1 MSKSWWGLLFGMD
14 EMGALLERWRIDE
27 AEARRRMYRAPTP
40 RERERWHAPWLLAQG
55 WTAAAV
61 ARALDRDAHTI
72 GQWATAFAEGGPRA
86 LSFEQSGGSPRAERG
101 SAGRIEGGG
110 AGVAIVSRH
119 RPIELELEGGAAI
132 YVVPLRVVA
141 EPERLSELPPST
153 RGQALHRLGYV
164 LKRPKKRLRKADPV
178 RREAF
183 VGEYAALTA
192 AARRAGVKIFFADE
206 AHFRADGDLRG
217 KWVLK
222 GEPALVDSTSPRR
235 GEKASYY
242 SAACLETGEV
252 EMMELAGN
260 SNSATSAD
268 FLRQLR
274 ARHTEP
280 LTVIWDN
287 SPAHRGD
294 ALRAY
299 LTTPGMNLCLVNLSS
314 YSPDFNADEAVWGW
328 VRQEVTANLCLGTRA
343 AVQEKVGDFFANLA
357 SRRDEVKR
365 RCRTV
370 LQARV
375 AELSGSAHADFTAL
389 QM

>member
-1 MSKSWWGLLFGMD
+1 MSKSWWGLLLGMD
-14 EMGALLERWRIDE
+14 EMGALLERWRTDE

-40 RERERWHAPWLLAQG
+40 RERERWHALWLLAQG

-72 GQWATAFAEGGPRA
+72 GQWATAFAEDGPAA

-110 AGVAIVSRH
+110 AGVAVARRH
-119 RPIELELEGGAAI
+119 RPIQLELEGGAAI
-132 YVVPLRVVA
+132 CVGPLRVVA
-141 EPERLSELPPST
+141 EPVQSLPPST

-164 LKRPKKRLRKADPV
+164 LKHPKKRLRKADPV

-192 AARRAGVKIFFADE
+192 GARRTGVKIFFADE
-206 AHFRADGDLRG
+206 AHFRADADLRG
-217 KWVLK
+217 KWVLQ

-242 SAACLETGEV
+242 SAVCLETGEV
-252 EMMELAGN
+252 AVMELAGN
-260 SNSATSAD
+260 SNSATSAA

-294 ALRAY
+294 AMRAY
-299 LTTPGMNLCLVNLSS
+299 LTTPGLNLCLVNLPS

-328 VRQEVTANLCLGTRA
+328 VRQDVTANLCLGTRA
-343 AVQEKVGDFFANLA
+343 APILPS
-357 SRRDEVKR
+357 SRWPGPA
-365 RCRTV
+365 C
-370 LQARV
+370 
-375 AELSGSAHADFTAL
+375 
-389 QM
+389 

>member
-1 MSKSWWGLLFGMD
+1 MSKSWWGLLLGMD

-40 RERERWHAPWLLAQG
+40 RERERWHVLWLLAQG

-72 GQWATAFAEGGPRA
+72 GQWTTAFAEGGPRA

-101 SAGRIEGGG
+101 SAGRIEDGG
-110 AGVAIVSRH
+110 AGVAIASRH
-119 RPIELELEGGAAI
+119 RPIQLELEGGAAI
-132 YVVPLRVVA
+132 CVGPLRVVA
-141 EPERLSELPPST
+141 EPEQLSELPPST

-178 RREAF
+178 RRPEGLGSRYSSLTRPTFGGWGSAGQ
-183 VGEYAALTA
+183 VGVEG
-192 AARRAGVKIFFADE
+192 RAGPGGLHQPAPGREGQLLLGGVPGDRRGGGDGTGGQQQLRHLSRLPAAIEGATHRTTDRDLGQFA
-206 AHFRADGDLRG
+206 
-217 KWVLK
+217 
-222 GEPALVDSTSPRR
+222 SPR
-235 GEKASYY
+235 
-242 SAACLETGEV
+242 
-252 EMMELAGN
+252 
-260 SNSATSAD
+260 
-268 FLRQLR
+268 
-274 ARHTEP
+274 
-280 LTVIWDN
+280 
-287 SPAHRGD
+287 RGD

-299 LTTPGMNLCLVNLSS
+299 LTTPGLNLCLVNLPS

>member
-1 MSKSWWGLLFGMD
+1 MGMD
-14 EMGALLERWRIDE
+14 EMGALLERWRTDE
-27 AEARRRMYRAPTP
+27 AEARRRMYRAPTS
-40 RERERWHAPWLLAQG
+40 RERERWHALWLLAQG

-72 GQWATAFAEGGPRA
+72 GQWTTAFAEGGPRA

-110 AGVAIVSRH
+110 AGVAIASRH
-119 RPIELELEGGAAI
+119 RPIQLELEGGAAI
-132 YVVPLRVVA
+132 CVGPLRVVA
-141 EPERLSELPPST
+141 EPEQLSELPPST
-153 RGQALHRLGYV
+153 RGQALHRLGFV

-217 KWVLK
+217 KWVLQ

-242 SAACLETGEV
+242 SAVCLETGEV

-274 ARHTEP
+274 ARQTEP

-299 LTTPGMNLCLVNLSS
+299 LTTPGLNLCLVNLPS

-343 AVQEKVGDFFANLA
+343 APILPS
-357 SRRDEVKR
+357 SRWPGPA
-365 RCRTV
+365 C
-370 LQARV
+370 
-375 AELSGSAHADFTAL
+375 
-389 QM
+389 